1 MTSWQQQ
8 CHLRDRHRWLD
19 MSNNNV
25 INNVNKATGGALNS
39 VRTTYAAYVL
49 KDLFLDSGCID
60 CRGSITPIATSGG
73 VTSPGLLSPTARTF
87 IFYLLTY
94 CRPTYFYC
102 IRSRPA
108 TVVSR
113 LQWYLLEIRCLQL
126 HSLHG
131 LCVFPLPKNIDVG
144 QYLLRLLENPVGVQ
158 LFEPQ
163 CICWFAE
170 VINIDDRTI

>member
-8 CHLRDRHRWLD
+8 CHLRDRRRWLD
-19 MSNNNV
+19 MPNNNV

-49 KDLFLDSGCID
+49 KDLFLDCGCID

-113 LQWYLLEIRCLQL
+113 LHDICLRFVVYSCI
-126 HSLHG
+126 H
-131 LCVFPLPKNIDVG
+131 CMVFVYSHYQKILMLAN
-144 QYLLRLLENPVGVQ
+144 
-158 LFEPQ
+158 
-163 CICWFAE
+163 ICWGYWK
-170 VINIDDRTI
+170 IP